1 MRFVAG
7 RGAEAESDLEDVAG
21 RGAVAKSDPEDVA
34 GRGSHREEL
43 DGKSAQKPRF
53 CAREAS
59 LGSQSAGSQSARKP
73 VPLNSKPQKAKADYF
88 SSSIIASA
96 ILRDAPPPP
105 RSWWTLS

>member
-7 RGAEAESDLEDVAG
+7 RGAVAKSDLEDVAG

-43 DGKSAQKPRF
+43 DGKSAQTIPF

-59 LGSQSAGSQSARKP
+59 LGSQSAGSQSAG
-73 VPLNSKPQKAKADYF
+73 S
-88 SSSIIASA
+88 
-96 ILRDAPPPP
+96 
-105 RSWWTLS
+105 